1 MLPQMRQTVQKL
13 HTEKSFPHSELK
25 FTEECLELL
34 VQCRTTLKWT
44 YAYAYYC
51 INMKNKK

>member
-1 MLPQMRQTVQKL
+1 MRQTVQKL

-25 FTEECLELL
+25 FIEECLELL